1 MTVVWVGTFAI
12 VLKQIK
18 PRYGLR
24 FTTVI
29 LQMTPDM
36 INRGPRYYFWV
47 RFCWTNEKNR
57 SNP

>member
-24 FTTVI
+24 FTTN
-29 LQMTPDM
+29 DA
-36 INRGPRYYFWV
+36 RYD
-47 RFCWTNEKNR
+47 
-57 SNP
+57 